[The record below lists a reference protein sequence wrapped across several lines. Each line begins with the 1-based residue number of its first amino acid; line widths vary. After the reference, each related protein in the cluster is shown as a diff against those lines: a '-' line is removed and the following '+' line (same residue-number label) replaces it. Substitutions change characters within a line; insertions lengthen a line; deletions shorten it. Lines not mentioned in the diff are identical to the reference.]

1 MKFIDKITL
10 PFYRIRNTFRDAY
23 YNLKY
28 RCQRFIRGYADEDV
42 WGMDAWFIE
51 GMQKLLPQYIKRTD
65 GFPAIITFE
74 EWKDILNEML
84 YCLNG
89 MTIEGAEEQLF
100 GKNDE
105 LTFQQIKEIEV
116 HIETNTKRFFELY
129 TKWFDHLWY

>member
-1 MKFIDKITL
+1 MTL
-10 PFYRIRNTFRDAY
+10 RYRIKEALYSF
-23 YNLKY
+23 KF
-28 RCQRFIRGYADEDV
+28 RCQRFIRGYADEDI
-42 WGMDAWFIE
+42 WGMDMWFIE

-89 MTIEGAEEQLF
+89 MTTEGAEKQLF

-105 LTFQQIKEIEV
+105 LTFQQIKEIEAY
-116 HIETNTKRFFELY
+116 IETNTKRFFELY
-129 TKWFDHLWY
+129 TKWFNHLWY